1 MITPARLKPLDVVRT
16 KLGTIA
22 VINRESAYK
31 NTDKSTGKPKTF
43 YSYSL
48 VLPSGSKEH
57 IAWYERD
64 ELEYI
69 GDVTDLVLSKWFR

>member
-1 MITPARLKPLDVVRT
+1 MLIPARLEPLDVVRT

-22 VINRESAYK
+22 VINKVQSYK
-31 NTDKSTGKPKTF
+31 TYDVETRKLKTF
-43 YSYSL
+43 YSYSI
-48 VLPSGSKEH
+48 VLPSCSKEH

-69 GDVTDLVLSKWFR
+69 GDVADLLLRQL